1 MKIERY
7 MSCVY
12 MSHSTGGQW
21 LPVQQAAPEEGM
33 AVGRTDLL
41 TSLKQAKLKGQI
53 VLKGMGVTD
62 PLEQEFGE
70 VVKPL
75 MDSCTKEAI
84 AVRAALCSVMC
95 ECLCH
100 PQSGKG
106 WIFGHSKTNDDC
118 TKVVQFIVRK

>member
-1 MKIERY
+1 
-7 MSCVY
+7 

-21 LPVQQAAPEEGM
+21 LPVQQAAPEEGV
-33 AVGRTDLL
+33 AVGGTDLL

-84 AVRAALCSVMC
+84 AVSCSV
-95 ECLCH
+95 L
-100 PQSGKG
+100 S
-106 WIFGHSKTNDDC
+106 D
-118 TKVVQFIVRK
+118 VRVSLSSTEWEGMDIWTLQDE